1 MREKS
6 LVCLTTA
13 ELASTFPNK
22 IVTGYDRLWSIET
35 GFLWFDFCRL
45 IHILIPPTPKY
56 LLLLP
61 LPYLITTLILTI
73 PPYKRK
79 DKIIKTKI
87 FLSDGLLT
95 KEIMVLLEIVSY
107 NLFLCFGA
115 ELSCETPIFKSPVK
129 EISLSVV
136 IFNDPYHEEISFI
149 LVK

>member
-6 LVCLTTA
+6 LVCLTAA

-35 GFLWFDFCRL
+35 GFLWFDFCRP
-45 IHILIPPTPKY
+45 IRILISRPNISFCSLT
-56 LLLLP
+56 LP
-61 LPYLITTLILTI
+61 HHYSYSYDS
-73 PPYKRK
+73 PYKRK

-87 FLSDGLLT
+87 FLSNGLIT
-95 KEIMVLLEIVSY
+95 KEITVLLTIVSY

-149 LVK
+149 LFK

>member
-6 LVCLTTA
+6 LVCLLQLSLPLLFLTRLQQVTIDFGVLR
-13 ELASTFPNK
+13 LASFDLISAGLFVFSFPAP
-22 IVTGYDRLWSIET
+22 IS
-35 GFLWFDFCRL
+35 
-45 IHILIPPTPKY
+45 PSAPS
-56 LLLLP
+56 
-61 LPYLITTLILTI
+61 PYLITTLILTI

-87 FLSDGLLT
+87 FLSNGLIT
-95 KEIMVLLEIVSY
+95 KEITVLLTIVSY

-149 LVK
+149 LFK